1 MSGGCQECLVQ
12 KEGPKATTR
21 LCGIN
26 HEDRLSTCWVWEEA
40 GPCFCYSWSIVAM
53 KLFVSRVSSEPASLF
68 TPLSPLGSQSS
79 VPYSN
84 SRMNDIKE
92 IPQDRN

>member
-1 MSGGCQECLVQ
+1 MSGGCQECWVQ

-21 LCGIN
+21 PYGIN
-26 HEDRLSTCWVWEEA
+26 HEDRLTTCWVWEEV
-40 GPCFCYSWSIVAM
+40 GPCFCHSWSTVAM
-53 KLFVSRVSSEPASLF
+53 KLFVSYVSSDPASPF

-79 VPYSN
+79 VQYSN
-84 SRMNDIKE
+84 SRMNDAEE